1 MRSAFPVTGAILV
14 GGTSSRMGRDKATLE
29 LGGVGLATRI
39 AGVLRPFCDEVL
51 LVGNQDVHVDGCRR
65 VPDARSERSSLTGLY
80 TALNEAASPLV
91 LVVACDY
98 PFVAPRLL
106 EILLSAW
113 RAGLWSVIPLDST
126 GLHPLLA
133 LHHRNHVPRLEA
145 RLNQGRFR
153 IAAALHPLRV
163 ATLPWS
169 SLQRLG
175 VSAECFWNLNTPTE
189 LLQATR
195 QLEDIDGNARS
206 NGRGDRE

>member
-1 MRSAFPVTGAILV
+1 
-14 GGTSSRMGRDKATLE
+14 MGRDKATLE
-29 LGGVGLATRI
+29 LGGISLVTRI
-39 AGVLRPFCDEVL
+39 AGVLRSFCDEVL
-51 LVGNQDVHVDGCRR
+51 VVGNQDIQVDGCRR

-80 TALNEAASPLV
+80 TALSEAASPLV

-113 RAGLWSVIPLDST
+113 HDGLWSVIPLDST
-126 GLHPLLA
+126 GPHPLLA
-133 LHHRNHVPRLEA
+133 LHHQSHLPRLED

-153 IAAALHPLRV
+153 IAAALDPLHV
-163 ATLPWS
+163 ATLPWC
-169 SLQRLG
+169 SLRRLG

-189 LLQATR
+189 LEQATR
-195 QLEDIDGNARS
+195 LLEDIDGNARS